1 MNNERDFKG
10 VWIPK
15 EIWLDARLN
24 MLEKGILAEIDS
36 LDNDDGCSA
45 GNEYL
50 ANFCQCSETKV
61 STAIKKLIEL
71 GYIYQQSFNGR
82 VRILK
87 SRLSNFERQTL
98 KNLKADFNNFKA
110 INKDNNKDIKLIN
123 YKYIVDY
130 LNEKAVC
137 SYKPTTPKT
146 QQLIRA
152 RVNEGFTEDDFKR
165 VIDNKVAEWKGTDM
179 EKYLRPETLFGT
191 KFEGYLNTKQQTHRE
206 RNGVRERAYSKDELN
221 NMYTNI
227 DDIQF

>member
-50 ANFCQCSETKV
+50 ASFCQCSETKV

-87 SRLSNFERQTL
+87 SRLSNFERQTF

-110 INKDNNKDIKLIN
+110 INKDNNKNKLIN
-123 YKYIVDY
+123 YKYIVGY
-130 LNEKAVC
+130 LNDKTGC

-146 QQLIRA
+146 QTLIRA
-152 RVNEGFTEDDFKR
+152 RFNEGFTEDDFKK
-165 VIDNKVAEWKGTDM
+165 VIDNKVKDWKGT
-179 EKYLRPETLFGT
+179 EWEQYLRPETLFGT
-191 KFEGYLNTKQQTHRE
+191 KFENYLNTKETPKRQNSTNYE
-206 RNGVRERAYSKDELN
+206 RKYTKEELDSFFTDIDEIKL
-221 NMYTNI
+221 
-227 DDIQF
+227 